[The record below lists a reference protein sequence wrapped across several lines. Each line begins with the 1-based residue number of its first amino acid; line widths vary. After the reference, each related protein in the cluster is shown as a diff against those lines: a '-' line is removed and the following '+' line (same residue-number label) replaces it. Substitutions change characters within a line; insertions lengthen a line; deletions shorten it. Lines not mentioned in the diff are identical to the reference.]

1 MNEPSDEQLFV
12 INQLKTQKN
21 VIVDAIAGSGK
32 STTILSVAK
41 AFISI
46 NILQMTYNSMLRL
59 EIKEKTKVLQIE
71 NIEVHTFHSLA
82 KKYYMLS
89 AHTDTAIRY
98 ILFNNTKPR
107 IDIPLFQL
115 IVLDETQD
123 MSFLYFQ
130 FMLKFSKDM
139 GGSFQLLILGDYKQG
154 LYEFKG
160 ADTRF
165 LTMSEQIWELHPQLI
180 NKDFVR

>member
-41 AFISI
+41 AFIGI

-71 NIEVHTFHSLA
+71 NIEVQTFHSLA
-82 KKYYMLS
+82 KKYYLLS
-89 AHTDTAIRY
+89 
-98 ILFNNTKPR
+98 
-107 IDIPLFQL
+107 
-115 IVLDETQD
+115 
-123 MSFLYFQ
+123 
-130 FMLKFSKDM
+130 
-139 GGSFQLLILGDYKQG
+139 
-154 LYEFKG
+154 
-160 ADTRF
+160 
-165 LTMSEQIWELHPQLI
+165 
-180 NKDFVR
+180 